1 MLSKEQQRANNRL
14 KANFDAMRY
23 NLERDYLRQKYFND
37 QRAQLNNFVYDLLIN
52 VNMLYSDVISELE
65 IIDR

>member
-14 KANFDAMRY
+14 KANLEAMRY
-23 NLERDYLRQKYFND
+23 NLQRDYLRQKYFND
-37 QRAQLNNFVYDLLIN
+37 QRAQLNPLVYDLLVN
-52 VNMLYSDVISELE
+52 VNMLYSNVISELE